1 MNWTEIFQR
10 GCNSFFD
17 WGPGMLIALV
27 VLYGLY
33 HLIRGIGL
41 KIVMALERPAGSL
54 DRQAESMAK
63 LTDSI
68 QAFVERDRS
77 EHREIII
84 LQKVLVERFDHLE
97 NRLTREK
104 NGRNQERE
112 IPKD

>member
-1 MNWTEIFQR
+1 MNWTEILQR
-10 GCNSFFD
+10 GCNAFFD
-17 WGPGMLIALV
+17 WGPGMLIALI

-33 HLIRGIGL
+33 WLIRGIGL
-41 KIVMALERPAGSL
+41 KIVMALEKSAGSL

-68 QAFVERDRS
+68 QSFVERDRS

-97 NRLTREK
+97 NRLTEEK
-104 NGRNQERE
+104 NGRNKERT
-112 IPKD
+112 IQKD

>member
-1 MNWTEIFQR
+1 ML
-10 GCNSFFD
+10 D
-17 WGPGMLIALV
+17 LGPGMLIALV

-68 QAFVERDRS
+68 QSFVERDRS

-97 NRLTREK
+97 NRLIEGK
-104 NGRNQERE
+104 NG
-112 IPKD
+112 